1 MSSDLAPHAVAELVT
16 ESSAPLVH
24 LSNINKSFAGVRA
37 LEDVDLV
44 IERGRIHCLVGENG
58 CGKSTLIKVLAG
70 VYPRDTGHVRI
81 NGHDYERLAPIDSI
95 REGIQVIYQDFSL
108 FPNLTVAENIAL
120 NEELAD
126 NKRIVNWQQVRQVAK
141 DALKQIDVHLPL
153 DARVEEMSVA
163 NKQLIAISKALRQN
177 AQLIVMDEPTSALTE
192 REVRNLFSVIH
203 RLQRKG
209 IAFLFVSHK
218 LNEVLEI
225 SETIMVM
232 RNGRNVSVGDRAD
245 YDHARLVFEMTGQSI
260 REKNFEYTATAGA
273 KPRLEV
279 EKLNVRGML
288 QDISFSLYAGEIVGI
303 TGLLGSGRTE
313 LALALFGMLP
323 IDSGAITIDGKPVR
337 IRTIHDAI
345 SHGIGYVPEDRLSEG
360 LFLEQTIGNNVVVRI
375 VDRLRDALGL
385 TDGAQVTRE
394 VARWVD
400 ALRIKTPSPALA
412 AKTLSGGNQQ
422 RVVLAKWLA
431 SNPRV
436 LILNGPTVGVDIG
449 SKNELHELIKSLAH
463 EGMGL
468 LVISDDI
475 PELLQVCN
483 RILLM
488 RRGRIEEEILPGATN
503 GNELAAKLIE
513 D

>member
-1 MSSDLAPHAVAELVT
+1 MSSNLASFAIADAPAGPG
-16 ESSAPLVH
+16 APLVQMTA
-24 LSNINKSFAGVRA
+24 INKSFAGVRA

-44 IERGRIHCLVGENG
+44 IEHGRIHCLVGENG

-70 VYPRDTGHVRI
+70 VYPRDSGEVRI
-81 NGHDYERLAPIDSI
+81 NGRDYARMTPIDAI

-120 NEELAD
+120 NEQLAD
-126 NKRIVNWQQVRQVAK
+126 NRRVVSWRQVRQVAE
-141 DALKQIDVHLPL
+141 DALKQIDVKLPL

-192 REVRNLFSVIH
+192 REVRNLFSVIR
-203 RLQRKG
+203 RLQEKG

-260 REKNFEYTATAGA
+260 REKTFEYAPTPGT
-273 KPRLEV
+273 KPRLQV
-279 EKLNVRGML
+279 DKLSSRGML
-288 QDISFSLYAGEIVGI
+288 QDISFSLYPGEIVGI

-323 IDSGAITIDGKPVR
+323 IDSGRITIDGQPVR

-345 SHGIGYVPEDRLSEG
+345 THGIGYVPEDRLSEG
-360 LFLEQTIGNNVVVRI
+360 LFLEQSIGNNVVVRTI
-375 VDRLRDALGL
+375 DKLRGALGL
-385 TDGAQVTRE
+385 TDPRQVSSQ
-394 VARWVD
+394 VDHWVD
-400 ALRIKTPSPALA
+400 ALRIKTPSPVLA

-449 SKNELHELIKSLAH
+449 SKNELHELIKALAH
-463 EGMGL
+463 DGMGL

-488 RRGRIEEEILPGATN
+488 RRGRVMEEILPVETDE
-503 GNELAAKLIE
+503 NELAAKLME